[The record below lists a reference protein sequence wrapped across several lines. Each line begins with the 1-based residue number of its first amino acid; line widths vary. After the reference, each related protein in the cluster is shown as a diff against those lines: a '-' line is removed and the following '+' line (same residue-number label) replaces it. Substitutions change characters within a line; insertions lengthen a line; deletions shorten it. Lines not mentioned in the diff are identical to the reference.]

1 MARRNVDR
9 RARGWIAEER
19 TIIVDEDQWPV
30 LGTGAVGGHEAI
42 VQVACRV
49 ASDRAE
55 HDQCHTLENHS
66 STVFWTLRCHSQFS
80 DHCVQLGGVGDIVQ
94 RDQRRRF
101 ELGIASQTR
110 TRSVRRNAMAITS
123 VTGRECVLVPDQ
135 CQREW
140 RPSND
145 GSFDTDRGCRVGII
159 DSGRGGIST
168 MLQD

>member
-1 MARRNVDR
+1 
-9 RARGWIAEER
+9 
-19 TIIVDEDQWPV
+19 
-30 LGTGAVGGHEAI
+30 
-42 VQVACRV
+42 
-49 ASDRAE
+49 
-55 HDQCHTLENHS
+55 
-66 STVFWTLRCHSQFS
+66 
-80 DHCVQLGGVGDIVQ
+80 
-94 RDQRRRF
+94 
-101 ELGIASQTR
+101 
-110 TRSVRRNAMAITS
+110 MAITS